1 MEMYYLRVL
10 FPLMTLSDADLSTN
24 YVSMNTVTRELEV
37 CLPLLLL
44 YILTAGLMTTY
55 LEC

>member
-55 LEC
+55 L